1 MREIKFRGKRV
12 DTGEWVIG
20 YFTRNC
26 DAVIIVD
33 EMEEE
38 DFLVSAETVGQYTGL
53 KDKNGVEIWEGDIV
67 LTDEAGWIGHVIY
80 GCDCFMVI
88 DGNGGFSSC
97 CNWEAFEVIGNIH
110 EQED

>member
-1 MREIKFRGKRV
+1 MTERFYE
-12 DTGEWVIG
+12 VIP
-20 YFTRNC
+20 
-26 DAVIIVD
+26 
-33 EMEEE
+33 
-38 DFLVSAETVGQYTGL
+38 ETVGQYTGL
-53 KDKNGVEIWEGDIV
+53 HDKNDVEIYEGDVV

-110 EQED
+110 EKEGLSNGY